1 MTEVHNSV
9 HTGFYGSV
17 LNFKIFYKKKKKKK
31 KRNALSCFPAVVS
44 ILISIT
50 DSYHTDIIKI
60 FLILSRIQ
68 SNKDRKGSSRL
79 RF

>member
-31 KRNALSCFPAVVS
+31 KEMH
-44 ILISIT
+44 
-50 DSYHTDIIKI
+50 YHA
-60 FLILSRIQ
+60 FLLWSQ
-68 SNKDRKGSSRL
+68 S
-79 RF
+79 

>member
-31 KRNALSCFPAVVS
+31 KKKCIIMLSCCGLNPNFN
-44 ILISIT
+44 
-50 DSYHTDIIKI
+50 Y
-60 FLILSRIQ
+60 R
-68 SNKDRKGSSRL
+68 
-79 RF
+79 